1 MNTAKAIV
9 LGAETISA
17 AIASKYVETNCLN
30 RRNVN
35 IKIFAKNYN
44 SVKMNLFVSQHIQAI
59 YENGILR
66 PLQPLDL
73 PENSGV
79 EIDVRDVSENVEK
92 ESVNKFKIE
101 VFEEWMAS
109 LDPNTPNLTDEQI
122 SRESIYEEQIKR
134 QL

>member
-1 MNTAKAIV
+1 MS
-9 LGAETISA
+9 E
-17 AIASKYVETNCLN
+17 
-30 RRNVN
+30 
-35 IKIFAKNYN
+35 
-44 SVKMNLFVSQHIQAI
+44 HIRAI

-73 PENSGV
+73 PENSVV
-79 EIDVRDVSENVEK
+79 EINVRDVSENVEK

-101 VFEEWMAS
+101 VFEEWMAT

-122 SRESIYEEQIKR
+122 SRESIYEEQMNR